1 MGLSWIRILGL
12 NSVTVHLDWNL
23 GPFPA
28 AARLWFLNPI
38 SCHVNH
44 DRISLYNQCIMD
56 YTTIFTLS
64 KTYNQLHLDLY
75 IDCSS
80 PKSIWL
86 AETLYWASRAQ
97 TCDAKGERRVQW
109 TQTTSHTQQ
118 KTSRK
123 MKLASMQEEFKYL
136 NTKSK

>member
-1 MGLSWIRILGL
+1 
-12 NSVTVHLDWNL
+12 
-23 GPFPA
+23 
-28 AARLWFLNPI
+28 
-38 SCHVNH
+38 
-44 DRISLYNQCIMD
+44 MD

-80 PKSIWL
+80 PIIDLTRGNIILGLW
-86 AETLYWASRAQ
+86 AQ

-109 TQTTSHTQQ
+109 TQTTSHTQL